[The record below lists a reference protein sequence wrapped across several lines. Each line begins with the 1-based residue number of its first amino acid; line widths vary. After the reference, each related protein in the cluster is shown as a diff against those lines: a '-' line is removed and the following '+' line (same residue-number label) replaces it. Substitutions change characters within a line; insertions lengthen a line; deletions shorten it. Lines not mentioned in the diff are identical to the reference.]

1 MFSPISRSLWIDF
14 NSDPSASDPT
24 IYQLR
29 KIGLSILVPW
39 ASVSALFTWQ
49 GFRPNWIDPPALKEQ
64 VSRNAPPQSFS
75 CPPLARLPFSSRSD
89 KGNLGGG
96 VREVKGRRPRGITQ
110 HAPACVIPEGGGF
123 NQSRKAVASATVFA
137 SLRRGKTKSG
147 AFKLRKTTRFSTIP
161 EQCSGIR
168 PAVKTAGDRLGLNR
182 PGYLHGG

>member
-110 HAPACVIPEGGGF
+110 HARRVSF
-123 NQSRKAVASATVFA
+123 RKAGVSTKDGRRWLQPPFSPVSAEERRSPA
-137 SLRRGKTKSG
+137 LSSSGRQPDSLQFQSNVPGSGRRLKP
-147 AFKLRKTTRFSTIP
+147 P
-161 EQCSGIR
+161 EIVWG
-168 PAVKTAGDRLGLNR
+168 
-182 PGYLHGG
+182 